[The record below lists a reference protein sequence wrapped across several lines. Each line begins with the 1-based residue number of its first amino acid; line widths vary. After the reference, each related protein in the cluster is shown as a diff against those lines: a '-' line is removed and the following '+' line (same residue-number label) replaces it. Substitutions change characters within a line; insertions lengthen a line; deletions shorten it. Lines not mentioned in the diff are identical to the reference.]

1 MASWGSSPSARS
13 PLDLSYNVMSGDLAP
28 LPTSTLALHAANLLR
43 GAPPDLAVLL
53 ALIALN
59 ASNNSLSN
67 PLKPDLYTNALTLRV
82 LNISVN
88 RLAGSLPSAPP
99 PCTTALRELSLT
111 SNAFIGA
118 LPAVLFTLTGIHKL
132 SLASNALTG

>member
-1 MASWGSSPSARS
+1 VKTLLFFFLLAVALCPPVTLPVAIGCPPRPHHGAAPPRAWPRGAPPRRRS
-13 PLDLSYNVMSGDLAP
+13 PLDLSYNVLSGDLAP

-88 RLAGSLPSAPP
+88 RLAGSLPSALHHR
-99 PCTTALRELSLT
+99 A
-111 SNAFIGA
+111 
-118 LPAVLFTLTGIHKL
+118 
-132 SLASNALTG
+132 